1 MVAETA
7 TYGEPVMDGCADPR
21 RWFGHSLDT
30 HSLRLSPTAPTRWG
44 DTFPFVGLL
53 DLRRLTSADTVAYLV
68 AATLGA
74 LLVLFVQW
82 LAVGRKKRRRQLEWE
97 PRSSDSFRCY
107 VGLIVPDERGTTEV
121 DEVLVTPAGIFV
133 IEKKDFGAWIFGS
146 ETDEHWT
153 AVYRNGEKH
162 RFQNPI
168 RQNYR
173 HIKALES
180 YLGVPRSMLSSVVAF
195 SRRSRFMTWL
205 PSNVLVGDHVA
216 FIRSDE
222 NIALNPEEFDAI
234 CSRLNVLDTSSDS
247 ASFDRHVQDLGARFE
262 STTQCPKCG
271 GRLIHRQSRKT
282 GYERNAFPC

>member
-1 MVAETA
+1 VFLL
-7 TYGEPVMDGCADPR
+7 DPR
-21 RWFGHSLDT
+21 G
-30 HSLRLSPTAPTRWG
+30 A
-44 DTFPFVGLL
+44 VGY
-53 DLRRLTSADTVAYLV
+53 VV
-68 AATLGA
+68 AAILGA
-74 LLVLFVQW
+74 LLVLVVQW
-82 LAVGRKKRRRQLEWE
+82 LAVGRKKRRRRRAWE
-97 PRSSDSFRCY
+97 TRPSDRMRCY

-121 DEVLVTPAGIFV
+121 DEVRVTPAGIFV

-195 SRRSRFMTWL
+195 SRRSRFMTRQ
-205 PSNVLVGDHVA
+205 PSNVLIGDPVA
-216 FIRSDE
+216 FVRSDE

-234 CSRLNVLDTSSDS
+234 CSRLNVLDTSSNS
-247 ASFDRHVQDLGARFE
+247 VSLDRHVQDLDARFE

-271 GRLIHRQSRKT
+271 GRLVQRRSRKP
-282 GYERNAFPC
+282 GYEGNVFLGCSNFPRCRYIRNLDAS

>member
-1 MVAETA
+1 M
-7 TYGEPVMDGCADPR
+7 C
-21 RWFGHSLDT
+21 
-30 HSLRLSPTAPTRWG
+30 
-44 DTFPFVGLL
+44 LL
-53 DLRRLTSADTVAYLV
+53 DLRRLTGAEDTVGYLV
-68 AATLGA
+68 AATLGV

-82 LAVGRKKRRRQLEWE
+82 LAVGRKKRRRRREWE
-97 PRSSDSFRCY
+97 PRSSDRFRCY
-107 VGLIVPDERGTTEV
+107 VGVIVPDERGTTEV
-121 DEVLVTPAGIFV
+121 DEILVTPAGIFV

-195 SRRSRFMTWL
+195 SRRSRFMTRL
-205 PSNVLVGDHVA
+205 PSKVLVGDHVA

-222 NIALNPEEFDAI
+222 NIALDPEEFDAI
-234 CSRLNVLDTSSDS
+234 CSRLNVLDTSSDR
-247 ASFDRHVQDLGARFE
+247 AAFDRHVQDLGERFE

-271 GRLIHRQSRKT
+271 GRLIQRQSRKP
-282 GYERNAFPC
+282 GYEGNVFLGCSNFPSCRYIRNLDAI

>member
-1 MVAETA
+1 V
-7 TYGEPVMDGCADPR
+7 DGCDPPCRCSGPSLDPGAAPARQPSGAYIPSVFLLDPR
-21 RWFGHSLDT
+21 RT
-30 HSLRLSPTAPTRWG
+30 
-44 DTFPFVGLL
+44 VG
-53 DLRRLTSADTVAYLV
+53 YLV
-68 AATLGA
+68 AAILGA

-82 LAVGRKKRRRQLEWE
+82 LAVGRKKRRRGREWE
-97 PRSSDSFRCY
+97 HRASDSFRCY
-107 VGLIVPDERGTTEV
+107 VGVIVPDERGTTEV
-121 DEVLVTPAGIFV
+121 DEILVTPAGIFV

-195 SRRSRFMTWL
+195 SRRSRFMTRL

-222 NIALNPEEFDAI
+222 NIALDPEEFDAI

-247 ASFDRHVQDLGARFE
+247 AAFDRHVQDLGARFE

-271 GRLIHRQSRKT
+271 GRLIQRQSRKP
-282 GYERNAFPC
+282 GYEGNVFLGCSNFPSCRYIRNLDAT

>member
-1 MVAETA
+1 V
-7 TYGEPVMDGCADPR
+7 
-21 RWFGHSLDT
+21 SL
-30 HSLRLSPTAPTRWG
+30 
-44 DTFPFVGLL
+44 F
-53 DLRRLTSADTVAYLV
+53 DLRKLTSADAVGYLA
-68 AATLGA
+68 AATFGV

-82 LAVGRKKRRRQLEWE
+82 LAVGRKHRRRRLAWE
-97 PRSSDSFRCY
+97 RRSSDRFRRY

-146 ETDEHWT
+146 ENDEHWT

-162 RFQNPI
+162 QFQNPI

-195 SRRSRFMTWL
+195 SRRSRFKTRL
-205 PSNVLVGDHVA
+205 PSKVLVGDHVA

-234 CSRLNVLDTSSDS
+234 CSRLNVLDTSSDG
-247 ASFDRHVQDLGARFE
+247 AALDRHVQDLDARFE

-271 GRLIHRQSRKT
+271 GRLVQRRSRKP
-282 GYERNAFPC
+282 GYEGNVFLGCSNFPSCRYIRNLDAI

>member
-1 MVAETA
+1 M
-7 TYGEPVMDGCADPR
+7 
-21 RWFGHSLDT
+21 
-30 HSLRLSPTAPTRWG
+30 
-44 DTFPFVGLL
+44 GLL
-53 DLRRLTSADTVAYLV
+53 DLRRLTSADTVPYLV

-82 LAVGRKKRRRQLEWE
+82 LAVGRKKRLRRLAWE
-97 PRSSDSFRCY
+97 PRSSDRFRCY
-107 VGLIVPDERGTTEV
+107 VGLIVQDERGTTEV

-133 IEKKDFGAWIFGS
+133 IEKKDFGAWIFGN
-146 ETDEHWT
+146 ENDEHWT

-195 SRRSRFMTWL
+195 SRRSRFKTRL
-205 PSNVLVGDHVA
+205 PSDVLVGDHVA
-216 FIRSDE
+216 YVRSDE

-234 CSRLNVLDTSSDS
+234 CSRLNVLDTSSANS
-247 ASFDRHVQDLGARFE
+247 ASLDRHVQDLHARFE

-271 GRLIHRQSRKT
+271 GRLIQRQSRKP
-282 GYERNAFPC
+282 GYEGNVFLGCSNFPSCRYIRNLDAI

>member
-1 MVAETA
+1 MTGAPPNW
-7 TYGEPVMDGCADPR
+7 GI
-21 RWFGHSLDT
+21 HS
-30 HSLRLSPTAPTRWG
+30 
-44 DTFPFVGLL
+44 FVCLL
-53 DLRRLTSADTVAYLV
+53 DLRRLTSANTVGYLV

-82 LAVGRKKRRRQLEWE
+82 LAVGRKKRRRRREWE
-97 PRSSDSFRCY
+97 PRPSDRFRCY
-107 VGLIVPDERGTTEV
+107 VGLIVADERGTTEV

-146 ETDEHWT
+146 ATDEHWT

-180 YLGVPRSMLSSVVAF
+180 YLGVPRSMLSSVVTF
-195 SRRSRFMTWL
+195 SRRSRFKARL

-234 CSRLNVLDTSSDS
+234 CSRLNVLDTSS
-247 ASFDRHVQDLGARFE
+247 ANCAAFDRHVQDLGARFE

-271 GRLIHRQSRKT
+271 GRLIQRQSRKP
-282 GYERNAFPC
+282 GYERNVFLGCSNFPSCRYVRNLDAT

>member
-1 MVAETA
+1 M
-7 TYGEPVMDGCADPR
+7 
-21 RWFGHSLDT
+21 
-30 HSLRLSPTAPTRWG
+30 
-44 DTFPFVGLL
+44 
-53 DLRRLTSADTVAYLV
+53 DTVGYLV
-68 AATLGA
+68 SATLGA
-74 LLVLFVQW
+74 LLVLVAQW
-82 LAVGRKKRRRQLEWE
+82 LAVGRKKSRRRREWE
-97 PRSSDSFRCY
+97 PRPSDRLRSY

-195 SRRSRFMTWL
+195 SRRSRLMTRL

-216 FIRSDE
+216 FIRSDA
-222 NIALNPEEFDAI
+222 NIALSPEEFDAI
-234 CSRLNVLDTSSDS
+234 CSRLNVLDTSFSDG
-247 ASFDRHVQDLGARFE
+247 ASLDRHVQDLHARFE

-271 GRLIHRQSRKT
+271 GRLVQRQSRKP
-282 GYERNAFPC
+282 GYEGNVFLGCSNFPSCRYVRSLNAS